1 MQRYILGRLIQ
12 SLVALVGI
20 TLIVFVLSRL
30 SGDPVTLLMGDV
42 VTAEEI
48 ARMRALLG
56 LDKPLVQQYFT
67 FLGDAIQG
75 DFGRSTT
82 YRQPA
87 ISIILNRFPAT
98 LQLGVVAMAIAVS
111 VAIPAG
117 VLSAVRR
124 DGLFDR
130 FGKVVALLGQSMP
143 SFWFGLMLILFVAV
157 GLGLLPAGGRDQP
170 SSIVLPAI
178 TLGVFP
184 MAAIMR
190 LTRSSLLDVLDSEYI
205 KMVRIKGLP
214 EYMVIFKHA
223 LKNASIP
230 VVTLMGLQIA
240 GFLTGSVIAETVFAW
255 PGVGKLAVD
264 AVFARD
270 FQVIQASV
278 FMIAVVF
285 LGINLFIDLVYAY
298 LDPRIRYR

>member
-1 MQRYILGRLIQ
+1 MQRYILGRLLQ

-20 TLIVFVLSRL
+20 TLIVFILSRL
-30 SGDPVTLLMGDV
+30 SGDPVALLMGDL
-42 VTAEEI
+42 VTQEEFD
-48 ARMRALLG
+48 RMRALLG
-56 LDKPLVQQYFT
+56 LDKPLVQQYFN
-67 FLGDAIQG
+67 FLSDAVRG
-75 DFGRSTT
+75 DFGRSNA

-87 ISIILNRFPAT
+87 FSLILNRFPAT
-98 LQLGVVAMAIAVS
+98 LQLGLVAMAIAVS

-157 GLGLLPAGGRDQP
+157 GLGLLPAGGRDSP

-214 EYMVIFKHA
+214 EHMVIFKHA

-230 VVTLMGLQIA
+230 VITLMGLQIA

-278 FMIAVVF
+278 FMIAVIF
-285 LGINLFIDLVYAY
+285 LSINLFIDLAYAY
-298 LDPRIRYR
+298 IDPRIRYK